1 MTYDLDHATCSARLR
16 AFVAGELDDRTAAA
30 VARHVESCTECAHER
45 RAVALLLDEPAPLTA
60 DERSG
65 LHAALDAGSA
75 GRAAAAS
82 PRAWNR
88 RLAPALAAAAI
99 LALVAIAAP
108 FLVTGGDSGGSDAG
122 AGGGA
127 GRSTAETERG
137 TARSAMENAT
147 PSSPDMA
154 TSRPR
159 FDASRDELS
168 RAGLRRMGRKASA
181 AGTVSFLTGDSAR
194 LADRLTSR
202 LVREA
207 PARVADQVGEC
218 IETVLS
224 QGRAIPV
231 RGASGTLDGTEVVVV
246 AFTRSRSS
254 GGDVDRAYQVWAWP
268 RGSCDAPVS
277 FQAGRVR

>member
-60 DERSG
+60 DERSS
-65 LHAALDAGSA
+65 LHAALDAGSR
-75 GRAAAAS
+75 GRAPAAS
-82 PRAWNR
+82 TRAWNR

-99 LALVAIAAP
+99 LALVAVAAP
-108 FLVTGGDSGGSDAG
+108 FLVTGGGPGGGDAG

-127 GRSTAETERG
+127 GGSATETAEG
-137 TARSAMENAT
+137 TARSAMESAA
-147 PSSPDMA
+147 PSSPDTA
-154 TSRPR
+154 TPRPR
-159 FDASRDELS
+159 FDASGGELS
-168 RAGLRRMGRKASA
+168 RTGLRRMGRKASA
-181 AGTVSFLTGDSAR
+181 ANSVSFLTGDSAK

-218 IETVLS
+218 IETVLRE
-224 QGRAIPV
+224 GRAVPV

-246 AFTRSRSS
+246 AFARRRST
-254 GGDVDRAYQVWAWP
+254 GEGVDRAYQVWAWP